1 MRESDRI
8 GSALRS
14 GLHSIRLNFH
24 SSNRPDRV
32 CPAWITRICNSNVR
46 RTHVTRALVVHF
58 VCSFDGLIRLTLG
71 AHTHRAHNDRIRQA
85 NEGCCYHN
93 QPYTSLKFGWS
104 TAVAIAA
111 RADQRRTPFGGVCS
125 PGGTTNRLHDSD
137 RADRTGLR
145 LSINCPVQCFL
156 SVAGSVLSNQFSRC

>member
-32 CPAWITRICNSNVR
+32 CPARITRICNSNVR

-111 RADQRRTPFGGVCS
+111 RADQRRTPFGGCV
-125 PGGTTNRLHDSD
+125 RLV
-137 RADRTGLR
+137 ALQTGYTIVIAPIEQAFAYR
-145 LSINCPVQCFL
+145 LIAPYNGF
-156 SVAGSVLSNQFSRC
+156 